1 MIPAENPTS
10 VTVTL
15 SVQRVAVHVVFV
27 IRATGAALSCWVCDG
42 DWLVGGT
49 GVCAGGAGTA
59 AVQALWL

>member
-1 MIPAENPTS
+1 M
-10 VTVTL
+10 TVTL